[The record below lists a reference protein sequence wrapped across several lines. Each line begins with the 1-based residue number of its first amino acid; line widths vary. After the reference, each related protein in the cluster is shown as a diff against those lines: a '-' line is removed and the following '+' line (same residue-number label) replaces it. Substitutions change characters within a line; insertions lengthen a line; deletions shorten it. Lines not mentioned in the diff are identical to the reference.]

1 MNYNQ
6 IPDWYLNFRRA
17 LDRFTRM
24 ATVVALVAALVS
36 FPEPQYRNAVEVH
49 TSGAAF
55 KHFCAEITG
64 GSQGWPDGFR
74 TFCVWSVP

>member
-6 IPDWYLNFRRA
+6 SPNWYLNFRRA

-64 GSQGWPDGFR
+64 RSPGLSARFR
-74 TFCVWSVP
+74 ALCVWSAP

>member
-6 IPDWYLNFRRA
+6 SPDWYLNFRRA

-24 ATVVALVAALVS
+24 ATVVALVS
-36 FPEPQYRNAVEVH
+36 FPEPQSRNAVEVH

-64 GSQGWPDGFR
+64 RSQGSSVRFR
-74 TFCVWSVP
+74 AFRVGPVL

>member
-6 IPDWYLNFRRA
+6 SPNWYLNFRRA

-55 KHFCAEITG
+55 KHSCAEITG
-64 GSQGWPDGFR
+64 RLQGLSVRFRAFRVGS
-74 TFCVWSVP
+74 VL

>member
-6 IPDWYLNFRRA
+6 SPNWHLNFRRA

-24 ATVVALVAALVS
+24 ATVAALVC
-36 FPEPQYRNAVEVH
+36 
-49 TSGAAF
+49 AAF

-64 GSQGWPDGFR
+64 RSQGSSVRFR
-74 TFCVWSVP
+74 AFRVGPVL